1 MPPNTNSSNPPPS
14 PLSSQPSVSQ
24 PSQPSIRT
32 FFNRTGNAVRES
44 LSNAL
49 EIDTDQDISIID
61 IVNEGEENG
70 AQMDTSESRKRSR
83 PEDDSILGVDATSPP
98 VSQSMIG
105 NTSITE
111 EGDTRRRRL
120 SSSDIPSFSGDGM
133 TSTPTIIQQQM
144 VQIRNNAA
152 EVSDVAQVIVHHA
165 TDHEDYSEMSDSLNI
180 QTMVGWVVALTTD
193 DANYSPE
200 RHNTMTWDDSDMNLP
215 TLPILSPRPLPNI
228 QESEEELS
236 PAPSTSQGANSSD
249 TMSAIR
255 EMIRSQME
263 MACRT
268 IETTIVAK
276 LSETTDQVAKNSQDI
291 GNANE
296 RIVSIE
302 EEWQRQEVRVDERMD
317 IFELRQDG
325 TATII
330 GENVANIDRI
340 DRAMS
345 NLARNQN
352 NGISNEVVQ
361 ALISRIESLEQAQHQ
376 QTLTEQEIARYREDK
391 QRQDDDYF
399 LRTISL
405 RGFIPPTDIANRYAA
420 RKILAAISCEDI
432 LATVTKFSFSQD
444 RKRLRL
450 TFSDKKTVHDTTH
463 WMAEAIREIK
473 GNGADPHIMFS
484 VLTPPRF
491 SKEREILNK
500 IGTDLKKKREISR
513 YTFLVRENQLVLR
526 VSAPGKHDRMIKCP
540 SLPQND
546 DNMEV
551 DNGEEDSSCPIC
563 MATFDDQKK
572 IIIFHCGHVFHEDCM
587 LASLSQ
593 SMKCPFCRLIPPT
606 AALTNINCTRCKKYI
621 EDDEDDDI
629 SADNMV
635 MAMKCHHM
643 HLSWCQSAHLTTI
656 DTEYPPTPEGLVRIR
671 NDNVKGCYSCNNDI
685 QDTPRQT
692 DIMHQVRFTPGM
704 PTFVELGDN
713 TPDNVIFPPLPTV
726 PPPVLSGANSVPI
739 SQAPRSMNR
748 PRSPP
753 PPRPDERR
761 HDRRDRS
768 PLGQGTREGRQERL
782 RGERRN

>member
-14 PLSSQPSVSQ
+14 PLPSQPPVT
-24 PSQPSIRT
+24 QPSIRT

-49 EIDTDQDISIID
+49 EMDAVQDTSIIE
-61 IVNEGEENG
+61 IVNEDEENG
-70 AQMDTSESRKRSR
+70 AQMDTSENRKRSR
-83 PEDDSILGVDATSPP
+83 PEDDSILGPDATSPP

-105 NTSITE
+105 NTSIE

-120 SSSDIPSFSGDGM
+120 SSSDIPSFTGDGR
-133 TSTPTIIQQQM
+133 TSTPTTILQQM
-144 VQIRNNAA
+144 IQRVRNDAA
-152 EVSDVAQVIVHHA
+152 EVSNVSQVIVHHA
-165 TDHEDYSEMSDSLNI
+165 TDHEDYTDMTDSLNI
-180 QTMVGWVVALTTD
+180 QTMVGGVVALTR
-193 DANYSPE
+193 DAANFSPE
-200 RHNTMTWDDSDMNLP
+200 RHHTMTWDDSDMNLP

-236 PAPSTSQGANSSD
+236 PAPSTSQGATGVD
-249 TMSAIR
+249 TMAAIR

-263 MACRT
+263 IACSS
-268 IETTIVAK
+268 IEATIVAN
-276 LSETTDQVAKNSQDI
+276 LSETTAQVAKNTQDI
-291 GNANE
+291 ANANE
-296 RIVSIE
+296 RIISTE
-302 EEWQRQEVRVDERMD
+302 EEWQRQEERVDERMD
-317 IFELRQDG
+317 IFELRQNG
-325 TATII
+325 TADII

-345 NLARNQN
+345 NLTRNQN
-352 NGISNEVVQ
+352 NGVNNEVVQ
-361 ALISRIESLEQAQHQ
+361 ALISRIESLEQAQQ
-376 QTLTEQEIARYREDK
+376 RQTLTEQEIARYREDK

-399 LRTISL
+399 FRTISL
-405 RGFIPPTDIANRYAA
+405 RGFIPPTEILNRHTA

-432 LATVTKFSFSQD
+432 LPSVIKFSFSQD

-450 TFSDKKTVHDTTH
+450 TFSDKKTVHDTIH

-491 SKEREILNK
+491 NKEREILNK
-500 IGTDLKKKREISR
+500 IGMDLKRKRDISR

-526 VSAPGKHDRMIKCP
+526 VSAPGKQDRIIKCP

-551 DNGEEDSSCPIC
+551 ENVEADSSCPIC

-587 LASLSQ
+587 LAALSQ
-593 SMKCPFCRLIPPT
+593 SMKCPFCRVIPPT
-606 AALTNINCTRCKKYI
+606 AALHNINCSRCKRYI
-621 EDDEDDDI
+621 EEDTDNDI

-643 HLSWCQSAHLTTI
+643 HLSWCQSAHLSTI

-671 NDNVKGCYSCNNDI
+671 NDNVKGCHSCETDI
-685 QDTPRQT
+685 QDTPRQS

-704 PTFVELGDN
+704 PTFVELGDS
-713 TPDNVIFPPLPTV
+713 TPDNVIFPPPPTV
-726 PPPVLSGANSVPI
+726 PPPVLSGGNSVPI

-753 PPRPDERR
+753 PPRPAEMRP
-761 HDRRDRS
+761 DRRDRS
-768 PLGQGTREGRQERL
+768 PLGLGARERRQERQ
-782 RGERRN
+782 RGERIRN